1 MLFSEDYQ
9 FQPPLTQLERIC
21 YDGYALLI
29 VCDAVFS
36 QKVYQA
42 CPKQKR
48 LKNSSVLTN
57 SGRYRLLIFAGMM
70 ELVDI
75 RDLGSRAIRRW
86 GSSPHARTSSEKAL
100 RR

>member
-9 FQPPLTQLERIC
+9 FQPPLTQPERIC

-42 CPKQKR
+42 LPQAE
-48 LKNSSVLTN
+48 T
-57 SGRYRLLIFAGMM
+57 
-70 ELVDI
+70 
-75 RDLGSRAIRRW
+75 
-86 GSSPHARTSSEKAL
+86 PEKFFGAYK
-100 RR
+100 